1 MRVNCCHRF
10 LAFNL
15 KFVNFLQLFLGISTV
30 IYSAYLLNRWQNQ
43 APIVPSPPPPAPV
56 PALPPDYFLSLH
68 SNPGSLEVGAQID
81 PLTLA
86 GKLPSGSDADLM
98 FELYSVH
105 LPAPWFIYFLMA
117 VGVLL
122 CCMSCI
128 GHIAAE
134 AINGCC
140 LCFYII
146 LSLVIILL
154 EVALVA
160 FIAIDKQWA
169 KVLPSDPTG
178 ELEKIKSFV
187 QENADICKWVG
198 ITLLVVQALS
208 VLLSLFLRAMI
219 SSTQR
224 VDSDVE
230 NNYAADGDRI
240 REPLL
245 NSQQNQ
251 PSGLTKGEGRATLS
265 DIWTTRIR
273 QKYGLDNK
281 GTTYQS
287 QHQNASASTKP

>member
-56 PALPPDYFLSLH
+56 PALSPDYFLSLH

-86 GKLPSGSDADLM
+86 GKLPSGSDADLI

-146 LSLVIILL
+146 LSLVILLL

-169 KVLPSDPTG
+169 KVLPFDPTG

-251 PSGLTKGEGRATLS
+251 PSGLMKGEGRATLS

>member
-15 KFVNFLQLFLGISTV
+15 KFVNFLQLFLGISTI
-30 IYSAYLLNRWQNQ
+30 IYSAYLLNRWQNR

-68 SNPGSLEVGAQID
+68 SNPGSPEVGAQID

-105 LPAPWFIYFLMA
+105 LPAP
-117 VGVLL
+117 
-122 CCMSCI
+122 C
-128 GHIAAE
+128 
-134 AINGCC
+134 
-140 LCFYII
+140 
-146 LSLVIILL
+146 LVILLL

-160 FIAIDKQWA
+160 FTAIDKQWE

-178 ELEKIKSFV
+178 ELEKLKSFL

-208 VLLSLFLRAMI
+208 VLLSLVLRAMI

-230 NNYAADGDRI
+230 NNYAADGDGI
-240 REPLL
+240 REPL

-273 QKYGLDNK
+273 QKNGCYLNLLAMILEDSLFALTDRGLQAYISCLSGMSDSSIATSK
-281 GTTYQS
+281 IDQI
-287 QHQNASASTKP
+287 QIFLL